1 MQEAGEARAQLGYLL
16 FKLAKYQAAEDLFRK
31 EVAARPDDPAAHNN
45 LGAALILRGDVA
57 SAIDQFEEALRIAPG
72 HERARRNLAAARERP
87 SNSAGSSGSRPS
99 PAPQQGQDR
108 FDSAAPRGMLPRTI
122 LGALS
127 RPNTCLTHAVRRSTH
142 ERD

>member
-16 FKLAKYQAAEDLFRK
+16 LKQGKYQAAEDLFRK

-72 HERARRNLAAARERP
+72 HERARRNLTAARERL
-87 SNSAGSSGSRPS
+87 SNSAGSSSSRPS
-99 PAPQQGQDR
+99 PAPQ
-108 FDSAAPRGMLPRTI
+108 
-122 LGALS
+122 
-127 RPNTCLTHAVRRSTH
+127 
-142 ERD
+142 